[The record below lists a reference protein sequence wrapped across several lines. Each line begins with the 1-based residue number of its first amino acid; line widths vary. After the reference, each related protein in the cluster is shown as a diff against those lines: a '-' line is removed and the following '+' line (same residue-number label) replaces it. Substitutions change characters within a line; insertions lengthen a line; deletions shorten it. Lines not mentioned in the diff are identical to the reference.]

1 MIEINDNT
9 MIVTRDDGEE
19 EHFKILFYY
28 NNPERKKDFYFIFKE
43 ANPEDVIVMCSGDGK
58 ELSEVTDEEFEEA
71 QEMFDTFENDP
82 KIAEAKK

>member
-9 MIVTRDDGEE
+9 MVVTRDDGTEDL
-19 EHFKILFYY
+19 FKILFYY
-28 NNPERKKDFYFIFKE
+28 SNPERKKDFYFIYKE
-43 ANPEDVIVMCSGDGK
+43 EKPEDVIVMGSGDGK
-58 ELSEVTDEEFEEA
+58 ELIEVTDEEFAEA